1 MDGMGQRWAEEEF
14 GHAVLGDR
22 RRNARLIKVAAACL
36 QRHGGTVTRVMDDAA
51 DREGAFRLLE
61 NQRVAP
67 FRFARS
73 SHEATVRRCASSPYV
88 FVAVDQ
94 SSVTITDYRRRKGF
108 GVAGDGHGTKLRA
121 VEVMSALAID
131 PTGTPLGLT
140 AQRWRR
146 RADERA
152 PHGKRDPRHEQDRES
167 YLWIEAIA
175 STLERFEEADSIVR
189 PWFQLDRGGDY
200 WRVFELAEQTE
211 SWVTVRSCYPRRLWP
226 DEASVHDLIRAAPIR
241 GQLSVTIPARR
252 NVRAPNRPKRK
263 AIIDLQYEPVT
274 LDMVDHT
281 GTYRQVDVYVVRVN
295 ERTRRRDGLEW
306 ILLTTYPVQNAEDAA
321 LVVRGYM
328 LRWRV
333 EDFHHT
339 WKSGACDIER
349 SQLRTARNFC
359 RWATIQAAVAARIET
374 LKHLS
379 RETPDIDATA
389 HLSQAEIDAAIILS
403 NTNKHQ
409 PGDLLTL
416 QQAVW
421 LIASVGGYTGKSS
434 GGPPGTITIR
444 RGLDRVTAAAVAIE
458 HLRSG

>member
-1 MDGMGQRWAEEEF
+1 
-14 GHAVLGDR
+14 
-22 RRNARLIKVAAACL
+22 
-36 QRHGGTVTRVMDDAA
+36 
-51 DREGAFRLLE
+51 
-61 NQRVAP
+61 
-67 FRFARS
+67 
-73 SHEATVRRCASSPYV
+73 
-88 FVAVDQ
+88 
-94 SSVTITDYRRRKGF
+94 
-108 GVAGDGHGTKLRA
+108 
-121 VEVMSALAID
+121 
-131 PTGTPLGLT
+131 
-140 AQRWRR
+140 
-146 RADERA
+146 
-152 PHGKRDPRHEQDRES
+152 
-167 YLWIEAIA
+167 
-175 STLERFEEADSIVR
+175 
-189 PWFQLDRGGDY
+189 
-200 WRVFELAEQTE
+200 
-211 SWVTVRSCYPRRLWP
+211 
-226 DEASVHDLIRAAPIR
+226 
-241 GQLSVTIPARR
+241 
-252 NVRAPNRPKRK
+252 
-263 AIIDLQYEPVT
+263 
-274 LDMVDHT
+274 MVDHT